1 MGKADCCHFKW
12 NTENIWK
19 SWGLYV
25 MLKAKEA
32 EFASN
37 LPEKSDAWRRPERL
51 GSALMLA
58 LLIENPG
65 ELLLLWLL

>member
-1 MGKADCCHFKW
+1 
-12 NTENIWK
+12 
-19 SWGLYV
+19 

-51 GSALMLA
+51 GSALVGLTDR
-58 LLIENPG
+58 EPR
-65 ELLLLWLL
+65 